1 MKKLLSTLITAGI
14 LVGCAS
20 TPATPP
26 AMPSLLVMP
35 NTKKTNEPLS
45 PDTYVDGVGML
56 HFRDYHAKVTYGD
69 RIYLLDS
76 YVVPLEQP
84 FYIHVRTA
92 DGTAIMADTA
102 VKIAISYIT
111 PKGCT
116 EPLVR
121 RADLDK
127 STNDKSEW
135 IIGVAC

>member
-1 MKKLLSTLITAGI
+1 MKKLLSTLIMAGV

-20 TPATPP
+20 TPATPST
-26 AMPSLLVMP
+26 MPSLLVMA

-56 HFRDYHAKVTYGD
+56 HFKDYHDKVVYQD
-69 RIYLLDS
+69 KIYLLDS
-76 YVVPLEQP
+76 YVIPLEQP

-92 DGTAIMADTA
+92 DGTPIMPDTA
-102 VKIAISYIT
+102 TKVATDYIA